1 MCIVTFD
8 FYQEA
13 LQYHQKETKMWDIA
27 RDEVGSLDDSGF
39 LEVVDLS
46 LNEPLLQ
53 VDFSQCGVT
62 RI

>member
-46 LNEPLLQ
+46 LNEPLL
-53 VDFSQCGVT
+53 
-62 RI
+62 